1 MSKII
6 KVGIKY
12 GLLAGVILFG
22 LIQLVP
28 YGRQHTNP
36 PVVQEPNWD
45 DVQTRQLAVEAC
57 YDCHSNE
64 VNWPWYSNVAPVSW
78 LVQRHVNKGRREL
91 NFSEWEEKDNR
102 PKMARELSKEIR
114 KGKMPLRSYLI
125 THPEARLTSEQRQQL
140 VDGLTVTVNG
150 Q

>member
-125 THPEARLTSEQRQQL
+125 THPEARLTAEQRQQL